1 MLENSQGLRHLAP
14 FVRHHHERCDGQGYP
29 DGLAGEDIPLE
40 ARILNVCDA
49 VEAMAADRAYH
60 GGLALPEILA
70 ELRGNAGT
78 QFDPQIAE
86 VLIRIA
92 ERQGATMIVN
102 SARGCRAARAQSRDG
117 ARARRAARF
126 ARRLLD
132 RLTRVLRAY
141 AVE

>member
-14 FVRHHHERCDGQGYP
+14 FVRHHHERWDGRGYP

-49 VEAMAADRAYH
+49 VEAMAADRPYH
-60 GGLALPEILA
+60 VGLALPEILA

-78 QFDPQIAE
+78 QFDPQIAA
-86 VLIRIA
+86 VFIRIA

-102 SARGCRAARAQSRDG
+102 SARTVVERQERNRETELARAVRPDSPAARST
-117 ARARRAARF
+117 ARRAFSAHMR
-126 ARRLLD
+126 
-132 RLTRVLRAY
+132 
-141 AVE
+141 